1 MYNELKNQ
9 NVDLYTHNG
18 ILNMLDR
25 NRQIKKAPERFQ
37 EIKSIFDIIITCEE
51 RVFDAVCE
59 GNFARLNHRLDQQGR
74 RRHKKCAC
82 YKY

>member
-9 NVDLYTHNG
+9 NADLYTNNG

-37 EIKSIFDIIITCEE
+37 ETKTNFDIVITCEE

-59 GNFARLNHRLDQQGR
+59 G
-74 RRHKKCAC
+74 K
-82 YKY
+82 

>member
-1 MYNELKNQ
+1 MLIFSYPFGKPYDDMYNELKSQ
-9 NVDLYTHNG
+9 NAELYTHNG

-37 EIKSIFDIIITCEE
+37 ESKTNFDIVITCEE

-59 GNFARLNHRLDQQGR
+59 GTKT
-74 RRHKKCAC
+74 RH
-82 YKY
+82 